1 MKQNVSK
8 ILQER
13 LSLQIEPM
21 VQRSGSSILVNLFP
35 VQFKMVKVEGGAFFM
50 GAQKKDP
57 EKENYHPYVDENATN
72 VHKVTLDTFFIGETV
87 VTQALWK
94 AVMGEEDR
102 RFDFGDDDFPA
113 VSLNWIDCQSFL
125 KALNKKTGLKF
136 RLPTEAEWEFA
147 ARGGNKSR
155 GYVYSGSNELNKVAW
170 SEQSHDKRLHP
181 VKQKRHNELGL
192 YDMSGNVWEWCSD
205 WDGNYP
211 NKEQH
216 NPKGPKS
223 DKFYYRVIRGGSWN
237 DPSWFC
243 YVFQRFANRYNKTWN
258 DCGLRLAM
266 TGEMFC
272 KPIKQLKQPQ
282 NNIL

>member
-1 MKQNVSK
+1 MINEF
-8 ILQER
+8 QER
-13 LSLQIEPM
+13 LNLQIQPFLQKM
-21 VQRSGSSILVNLFP
+21 GSSLYVNLFP
-35 VQFKMVKVEGGAFFM
+35 VQFKLIEVKGGSFLM
-50 GAQKKDP
+50 GAQNKDP
-57 EKENYHPYVDENATN
+57 GKENYHPYVDEDATN
-72 VHKVTLDTFFIGETV
+72 VHKVTLDNYYIGETV
-87 VTQALWK
+87 VTQGQWK
-94 AVMGEEDR
+94 AVMGEEDC
-102 RFDFGDDDFPA
+102 RFDFGDDDYPA
-113 VSLNWIDCQSFL
+113 VSLNWIDCQNFL

-211 NKEQH
+211 TKEQH

-223 DKFYYRVIRGGSWN
+223 DKFYYHVIRGGSWN

-243 YVFQRFANRYNKTWN
+243 YVFQRFANRYDKTWN

-272 KPIKQLKQPQ
+272 KPIKHLKQLQ
-282 NNIL
+282 NCIR